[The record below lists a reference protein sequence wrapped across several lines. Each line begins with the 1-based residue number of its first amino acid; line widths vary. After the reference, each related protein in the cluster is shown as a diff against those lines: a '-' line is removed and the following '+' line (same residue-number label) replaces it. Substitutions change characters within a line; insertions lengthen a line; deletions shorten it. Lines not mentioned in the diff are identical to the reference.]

1 MLAAL
6 YDVVEALGAD
16 LDFERGFARCLE
28 RLCDVCAAERG
39 GIYLWEGGS
48 YLPVAVVGAAGSGG
62 FGGEDGDAA
71 ALRAALGVGG
81 GVVVSGAVVGGAGSS
96 LAVPLRCAG
105 RRVGALLLSA
115 GQAGRMTRQHGLL
128 AGLVAGKLARTLV
141 ASRRIRGLMREA
153 RTDAATG
160 LPNARAA
167 RDRLEQEVARAARE
181 GASLGVLFADIDGLK
196 RVNDRCGHAAGDRL
210 LAETGRKLRN
220 ALRRYDFVGR
230 LGGDEFLAILPG
242 ASPRGFERRLREL
255 GRGAPAVS
263 IGAAFYPRDGATAA
277 ALLEASDRAMQRGRA
292 AERRGRD

>member
-28 RLCDVCAAERG
+28 RLCDVCEAERG

-62 FGGEDGDAA
+62 FGGDDGDEA
-71 ALRAALGVGG
+71 ALRAALGAGG
-81 GVVVSGAVVGGAGSS
+81 GAVVSGVVVSGAGSR

-277 ALLEASDRAMQRGRA
+277 ALLEASDRAMHRGRA

>member
-6 YDVVEALGAD
+6 YDIVEALGAD

-62 FGGEDGDAA
+62 FGGDAE
-71 ALRAALGVGG
+71 ALRAALGAG
-81 GVVVSGAVVGGAGSS
+81 GGAGSR

-105 RRVGALLLSA
+105 RRVGALLLIA
-115 GQAGRMTRQHGLL
+115 GRAGRMTRQHGLL
-128 AGLVAGKLARTLV
+128 AGLIAGKLARTLV

-210 LAETGRKLRN
+210 LAETGRKLRS

-242 ASPRGFERRLREL
+242 APPRGFERRLREL

-263 IGAAFYPRDGATAA
+263 MGAAFYPRDGATAA
-277 ALLEASDRAMQRGRA
+277 ALLEASDRAMRRGRA
-292 AERRGRD
+292 LRGRG